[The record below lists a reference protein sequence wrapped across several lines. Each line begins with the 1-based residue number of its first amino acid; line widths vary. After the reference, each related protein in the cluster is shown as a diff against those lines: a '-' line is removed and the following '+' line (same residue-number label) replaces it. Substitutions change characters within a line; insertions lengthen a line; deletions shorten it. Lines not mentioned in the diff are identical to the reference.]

1 MIIQDLNDDHASAFQ
16 ALRLFG
22 LRESPTSFGS
32 RYEKEH
38 FHTESARTDSV
49 LVIASQP
56 EKQTSNAGSSFDV
69 GGLYEF
75 LN

>member
-1 MIIQDLNDDHASAFQ
+1 MIIQALNDDHASAFQ
-16 ALRLFG
+16 TLRLLG
-22 LRESPTSFGS
+22 LRESPASFGS
-32 RYEKEH
+32 SYEEGH
-38 FHTESARTDSV
+38 FHTESARADSV